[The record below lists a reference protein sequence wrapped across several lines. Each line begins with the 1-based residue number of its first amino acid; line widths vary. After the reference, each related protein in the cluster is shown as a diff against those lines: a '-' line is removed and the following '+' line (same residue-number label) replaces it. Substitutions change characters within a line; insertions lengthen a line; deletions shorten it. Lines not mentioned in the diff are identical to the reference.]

1 MSLRERLSA
10 AMKDAMR
17 AKDAPRLSAIR
28 LISAAIKD
36 KDIAV
41 RGDGATDPA
50 SDADLMSV
58 LAKMVKQRQ
67 DSAKVYVEGGR
78 PELADK
84 ELAEVRVIEEFLP
97 KALTPAE
104 AEAAVRAAIAATG
117 AASVKDMGRVMAAL
131 KAEYAGRMDFGSVGP
146 MVKAALG

>member
-41 RGDGATDPA
+41 RGEGATDPA
-50 SDADLMSV
+50 SDADVMGV

-67 DSAKVYVEGGR
+67 DSAKVYEQGGR
-78 PELADK
+78 PELAAK

-97 KALTPAE
+97 KGLTPDE
-104 AEAAVRAAIAATG
+104 VEAAVAAAVAAVG
-117 AASVKDMGRVMAAL
+117 ATSVKDMGRVMAAL
-131 KAEYAGRMDFGSVGP
+131 KADYAGRMDFGSVGP
-146 MVKAALG
+146 LVKAALG

>member
-1 MSLRERLSA
+1 MTLRERLSA

-17 AKDAPRLSAIR
+17 AKDAARLSAIR

-36 KDIAV
+36 KDIAI
-41 RGDGATDPA
+41 RGEGATDPA
-50 SDADLMSV
+50 TDADLMSV

-78 PELADK
+78 QDLADK

-97 KALTPAE
+97 KALTPSE
-104 AEAAVRAAIAATG
+104 AEAAVKAAIASTG
-117 AASVKDMGRVMAAL
+117 AASIKDMGRVMAAL
-131 KAEYAGRMDFGSVGP
+131 KAEFAGRMDFGAVGP

>member
-1 MSLRERLSA
+1 MSLRERLTA

-28 LISAAIKD
+28 LMTAAVKD

-41 RGDGATDPA
+41 RGEGAAEPA
-50 SDADLMSV
+50 SDADLMAV
-58 LAKMVKQRQ
+58 MAKMVKQRQ

-78 PELADK
+78 QDLADK
-84 ELAEVRVIEEFLP
+84 ELAEIRVIGEFLP
-97 KALTPAE
+97 QALTLAE
-104 AEAAVRAAIAATG
+104 TEAAVKAAVAAVG

-131 KAEYAGRMDFGSVGP
+131 KAEYAGRMDFGAAGAL
-146 MVKAALG
+146 VKAALG